1 MKKLILLFL
10 LSVTSCTTYKIR
22 VIHRHDGKNVYIPM
36 HRNGLTWKEHWY
48 SYFDKESAIMLIEA
62 WRIQD
67 TKQKETYIRIK

>member
-22 VIHRHDGKNVYIPM
+22 VIHRHDGKDVYIPM
-36 HRNGLTWKEHWY
+36 HRKGITWKEHWY